1 MSVRS
6 IRLRSGAPE
15 RHTLAPGQLA
25 YFHVDIP
32 RGRRCTLHLRMEK
45 AGGDPVLMAS
55 ANQWPVV
62 DLEDADDMVRAH
74 CCAFEA
80 FEADAALHLLSI
92 PDAGAHAP
100 PAHPSAATPGGF
112 PALPAGV
119 AVRWA
124 VGVFNFDLVK
134 REACALTL
142 EAHVGALDGRA
153 PAPAVR
159 APRRALTTTAST
171 HTPPRALGS
180 PRPLAPGAANS
191 RLRGPSPQKPTT
203 PTQTAPEADA
213 QSAQPRRGRSA
224 GPPPPVASPRSLIAA
239 ARASSSRAPSKLVP
253 GSGRPTHDENGRRI
267 DHATP
272 ATQVAAAPAAAPAA
286 SPGASPRG
294 RTAPPAAPASAA
306 PAAALLQRRVALHST
321 LRAALPTAAA
331 TAEPPNEHRS
341 RPPRRRGGGVR
352 NDRARR
358 RRDGRAAGGVVGG
371 GAAEA
376 AQRMRQAG
384 RRAGSAPNAERAA
397 REDFGAAAAEAA
409 ATGTKAAL
417 RWTRQRRRRRSRRAG
432 AEAAAARAAVAE
444 QAAAAEAARRR
455 RARR

>member
-1 MSVRS
+1 
-6 IRLRSGAPE
+6 
-15 RHTLAPGQLA
+15 
-25 YFHVDIP
+25 
-32 RGRRCTLHLRMEK
+32 MEK

-80 FEADAALHLLSI
+80 FEDDAALHVLTI

-159 APRRALTTTAST
+159 SPRRALTSAAST

-203 PTQTAPEADA
+203 PTQTPEADA
-213 QSAQPRRGRSA
+213 QAAMRLLGEATGGGGPALRPREQQQSACLLYTSP
-224 GPPPPVASPRSLIAA
+224 SPRDGLLS
-239 ARASSSRAPSKLVP
+239 RMPSSA
-253 GSGRPTHDENGRRI
+253 
-267 DHATP
+267 
-272 ATQVAAAPAAAPAA
+272 
-286 SPGASPRG
+286 
-294 RTAPPAAPASAA
+294 
-306 PAAALLQRRVALHST
+306 
-321 LRAALPTAAA
+321 
-331 TAEPPNEHRS
+331 
-341 RPPRRRGGGVR
+341 
-352 NDRARR
+352 
-358 RRDGRAAGGVVGG
+358 
-371 GAAEA
+371 
-376 AQRMRQAG
+376 
-384 RRAGSAPNAERAA
+384 
-397 REDFGAAAAEAA
+397 
-409 ATGTKAAL
+409 
-417 RWTRQRRRRRSRRAG
+417 
-432 AEAAAARAAVAE
+432 
-444 QAAAAEAARRR
+444 
-455 RARR
+455 